1 MNSIVQNL
9 TYLGVT
15 PRGARILLARLP
27 WSTMSD
33 GVDSMALSGPRPDA
47 ERCGQLTPIWIR
59 MENHK
64 VDPKQ
69 LPGTVMV
76 HDRLY
81 KLGLR
86 IL

>member
-1 MNSIVQNL
+1 ML
-9 TYLGVT
+9 E
-15 PRGARILLARLP
+15 ILLARLP